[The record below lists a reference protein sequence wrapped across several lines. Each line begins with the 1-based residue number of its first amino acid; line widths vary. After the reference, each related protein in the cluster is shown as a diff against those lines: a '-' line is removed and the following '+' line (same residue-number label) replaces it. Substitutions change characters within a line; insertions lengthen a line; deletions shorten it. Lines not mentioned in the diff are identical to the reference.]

1 MMFATLLAISLAAP
15 PAAHAT
21 HFPAPVANPVALCRA
36 PAPTVSRTLALP
48 GRATSC
54 CTGAAGR
61 TTSRA
66 VPACS
71 PRPGS
76 RTRLRHV
83 RT

>member
-1 MMFATLLAISLAAP
+1 MKFAALLAISLAAP

-48 GRATSC
+48 GPATSC
-54 CTGAAGR
+54 CTGDGEDDVQGCAGLLS
-61 TTSRA
+61 TTRIARA
-66 VPACS
+66 P
-71 PRPGS
+71 
-76 RTRLRHV
+76 RHV